1 MEISLIADSIS
12 AAASPG
18 ALHLSSVIFPIDA
31 VAPPPVKRNYIPK
44 APRSLVRKRCRTR
57 RRSLTGGDDE
67 DGGDGGFFGGDG
79 PFGGGG
85 GGGGGGWNFDG
96 SDWEESSASWS
107 DPAFDFVYE
116 VMSWIAL
123 SNCLLYAFKKVLR
136 IGGAGDREKAQT
148 IC

>member
-1 MEISLIADSIS
+1 MEISLIADTIS

-18 ALHLSSVIFPIDA
+18 ALHISSVIFPIDA
-31 VAPPPVKRNYIPK
+31 VAPPPVRRSYIRK

-57 RRSLTGGDDE
+57 RRSLTGGDD
-67 DGGDGGFFGGDG
+67 DDGGFFGGDG
-79 PFGGGG
+79 PFGGGGG

-123 SNCLLYAFKKVLR
+123 SNCLLYAVKKVLR
-136 IGGAGDREKAQT
+136 LGGAGDREKAPT